1 MDNRLD
7 YLLLISNNMFYFPLK
22 SSSSSFNFY
31 WNIISHLPIDMDE
44 VNYHNSILN
53 ESSLYECHNSPCTQ
67 LLINSSN
74 EQFICLKCKKIK

>member
-1 MDNRLD
+1 
-7 YLLLISNNMFYFPLK
+7 
-22 SSSSSFNFY
+22 
-31 WNIISHLPIDMDE
+31 MDE